1 MRGRCA
7 RPIPFRAVSSRSIG
21 WDSIGVASMD
31 VTDEGRG
38 DGAAKDRDRGTG
50 KRRRPSGEPPPLPR
64 QLGVSGAVWITL
76 TATFVAIAGLVL
88 AYQTL
93 GAVLDRWNSALLRLF
108 IPLRT
113 DPLSTLMLDINKVL
127 ASRWSVAIL
136 RLGTVAALIS
146 FRRWRHLFTYLVTV
160 IVAVVV
166 SYELSIFLAAARPL
180 SIAIV
185 GPWSGFSTPSR
196 PVVALSVTVVGL
208 AYSLLPQG
216 QPRSLGKWAAG
227 VVLSCF
233 AISRMYLAVDQPT
246 AVISAVIL
254 GVGIPVIG
262 FRFFTPNEVYPVTYR
277 RGRAAHLDVGGR
289 RGDAIRNSVR
299 DQLGLTVT
307 ALEPIGLAGS
317 GGSTPLRLQVAPTE
331 SERERFVFAK
341 LYAKNHV
348 RADRWYKLGR
358 AIAYGALE
366 DETAFASV
374 RRFVEYEDYTLLLL
388 DSAGIRAPTPY
399 GVVEITPERE
409 YLIAME
415 FFEGAVEIGDAE
427 VDDGV
432 IDSGLLLIRRL
443 WDAGLAHRDIK
454 PANLM
459 VRDGGVL
466 LIDVFFVQVRPSP
479 WRQAVDLAN
488 MMLVLAVRTDASR
501 VYKAALKYFTEG
513 EIAEAFA
520 ATRGVASPSQLRAI
534 LKKDRRDLLSEFRSL
549 APARPPV
556 AIQRWSLRRVGLG
569 LALASLLGLG
579 IVLVGFNWRVLA

>member
-1 MRGRCA
+1 
-7 RPIPFRAVSSRSIG
+7 
-21 WDSIGVASMD
+21 MD
-31 VTDEGRG
+31 VTDERRG

-64 QLGVSGAVWITL
+64 QMGVSGAVWITL
-76 TATFVAIAGLVL
+76 TGTFVAITSLIL

-108 IPLRT
+108 IPLRADSVT
-113 DPLSTLMLDINKVL
+113 TLMLDINKVL
-127 ASRWSVAIL
+127 ASRWSVAVL
-136 RLGTVAALIS
+136 RFGTIAALIG

-166 SYELSIFLAAARPL
+166 SYELSIFLAADRPL
-180 SIAIV
+180 SITIV
-185 GPWSGFSTPSR
+185 GPWNGFSTPSR
-196 PVVALSVTVVGL
+196 PVVALAVTVVGMV
-208 AYSLLPQG
+208 YSLLPQG
-216 QPRSLGKWAAG
+216 RQRSLGKWAAG
-227 VVLSCF
+227 VLLCSF
-233 AISRMYLAVDQPT
+233 AISRMYLAVDQFT
-246 AVISAVIL
+246 AVLSAVIL

-277 RGRAAHLDVGGR
+277 RGRAAHLDVGGL
-289 RGDAIRNSVR
+289 RGDAIRNSVQ

-307 ALEPIGLAGS
+307 AIAPIGLAGS

-388 DSAGIRAPTPY
+388 GSVGIRSPAPY
-399 GVVEITPERE
+399 GIVEITPERE

-432 IDSGLLLIRRL
+432 IDSGLVLIRRL

-466 LIDVFFVQVRPSP
+466 LIDVFFVQVRPTP

-488 MMLVLAVRTDASR
+488 MMLVLAVRTDAGR
-501 VYKAALKYFTEG
+501 VYRAALKYFTED

-534 LKKDRRDLLSEFRSL
+534 LKKDGRDLLSEFRSL

-556 AIQRWSLRRVGLG
+556 AIQRWSLRRIGLG